1 MKVQEILKN
10 RVESSD
16 LIEIE
21 LPKTKSQIVQENKDM
36 IYCSVYKG
44 LRGLFRKDVEET
56 RKFGRKICDAVKEKL
71 DNDGFFTTDELPNYG
86 VGGEEKET
94 ILKETKAEKDDL
106 VAVFVYD
113 EDEAR
118 KTKNLLDKLLRRAC
132 NSVVSVEENRK

>member
-10 RVESSD
+10 GFESSD
-16 LIEIE
+16 LTEVE
-21 LPKTKSQIVQENKDM
+21 LTQTKSYIVRENNRTV
-36 IYCSVYKG
+36 YCSVYKG
-44 LRGLFRKDVEET
+44 LRGLFRKDVEGT
-56 RKFGRKICDAVKEKL
+56 RNFGRKICDAVKEKL

-86 VGGEEKET
+86 VDEEEKRT

-118 KTKNLLDKLLRRAC
+118 KTKNLLDKLLRRVC
-132 NSVVSVEENRK
+132 NSVVSVEGNRK